1 MDQVEMEPEASE
13 AFTSAFAFLK
23 RKRCP
28 IFGTVLVCIAIAL
41 LGIYAWDLNNVE
53 KYQDA
58 TLYTSSFR
66 FSASVESK
74 SSFNSTWNVAA
85 CQAILEGYNFDPAS
99 IKIASVVSKAQANSS
114 ASAQGSC
121 DFKLNVTNVNDIA
134 KVASVSS
141 VRARLQTYL
150 ASHPFL
156 FGPNTTIIKS
166 SVVNRTNLQ
175 GVSTGDIFNWT
186 QADYEKYNLTA
197 ADANVIILKQ
207 PKLKFT
213 AKKAWL
219 SLYILTFM
227 IISMVL
233 EGGLEPDIAMMG
245 CLALLCGIGIISSKE
260 LLSGFSNEGI
270 ATVGTLFVVAHA
282 MARSGLVDLLGD
294 KLLGTPGSL
303 RMALLRLSPVAL
315 HGFFITNTPMVSILI
330 PVVLRWSRK
339 INIPPSKLLIP
350 LSWMAILGGTMTV
363 FGTSTN
369 LVVASLAIASD
380 PNIKIGLFDII
391 KVGAPT
397 MVCGCLYVIL
407 LLPYVLPVRESASG
421 AFLKNAREYVVGA
434 VVEPGSPLIGKTIE
448 EAGLRRLQ
456 GLFLFEIQRAAQ
468 WTVQA
473 INREATENNTPEK
486 NTRDEE
492 KMSPVDDLPIL
503 PKSPSNDHAVTEK
516 SVVAAPD
523 PKTKIEQ
530 GDLLFFSGD
539 TGTVDNLWQFPGL
552 VPASEVDVDSFLA
565 ESGVPTE
572 ISSEPSE
579 NSFRIARLG
588 SLRSMK
594 SMNESLKKS
603 ISRRAL
609 LRITRVSPKKLLVE
623 AVISNRSALSGKT
636 VRESKFRE
644 TFGAAV
650 LAIHRHGER
659 VNQRLGDVVL
669 QAGDNLLLE
678 AHGEEFEKKFGSDYH
693 YFAVTTIVG
702 ESSRKPSRNYFVMFL
717 ATAVLAVT
725 FTIPT
730 VYKDRWTFFM
740 TALLAS
746 YVYWGLGL
754 TDPEAARA
762 AVPTSTMVMFAASIG
777 LSYAM
782 ENSGLARAI
791 SYNLISVFEPLG
803 NLGLLYGMYFCV
815 AVLNPFV
822 SNQATVALMYPI
834 AYQAS
839 KNSGLSIYCVIFM
852 LMMAGSADFATPIG
866 YITNLMVYSIGGY
879 KFSDY
884 VYMGIPMQIITCI
897 VAVQICY
904 AVY

>member
-1 MDQVEMEPEASE
+1 MK
-13 AFTSAFAFLK
+13 T
-23 RKRCP
+23 
-28 IFGTVLVCIAIAL
+28 CIIQPFQ
-41 LGIYAWDLNNVE
+41 GN
-53 KYQDA
+53 
-58 TLYTSSFR
+58 TL
-66 FSASVESK
+66 
-74 SSFNSTWNVAA
+74 
-85 CQAILEGYNFDPAS
+85 
-99 IKIASVVSKAQANSS
+99 IKIARIFRSS
-114 ASAQGSC
+114 RNAP
-121 DFKLNVTNVNDIA
+121 
-134 KVASVSS
+134 
-141 VRARLQTYL
+141 R
-150 ASHPFL
+150 
-156 FGPNTTIIKS
+156 
-166 SVVNRTNLQ
+166 
-175 GVSTGDIFNWT
+175 
-186 QADYEKYNLTA
+186 
-197 ADANVIILKQ
+197 
-207 PKLKFT
+207 PKLFCSKGSSGPQRPRPRV
-213 AKKAWL
+213 APVARS
-219 SLYILTFM
+219 SLL
-227 IISMVL
+227 
-233 EGGLEPDIAMMG
+233 PAMM
-245 CLALLCGIGIISSKE
+245 
-260 LLSGFSNEGI
+260 
-270 ATVGTLFVVAHA
+270 
-282 MARSGLVDLLGD
+282 
-294 KLLGTPGSL
+294 
-303 RMALLRLSPVAL
+303 
-315 HGFFITNTPMVSILI
+315 
-330 PVVLRWSRK
+330 
-339 INIPPSKLLIP
+339 
-350 LSWMAILGGTMTV
+350 
-363 FGTSTN
+363 
-369 LVVASLAIASD
+369 
-380 PNIKIGLFDII
+380 
-391 KVGAPT
+391 
-397 MVCGCLYVIL
+397 
-407 LLPYVLPVRESASG
+407 PYILPVRESASG

-434 VVEPGSPLIGKTIE
+434 VVEARSPLIGKTIE

-473 INREATENNTPEK
+473 INREATENKTPEK

-492 KMSPVDDLPIL
+492 KMPPVDDLPIL
-503 PKSPSNDHAVTEK
+503 TKSPSVDYDVTEK
-516 SVVAAPD
+516 SVLAAPD

-552 VPASEVDVDSFLA
+552 VPASEVDVDRFVV
-565 ESGVPTE
+565 ESGVPDQTTE
-572 ISSEPSE
+572 ISTEPSP
-579 NSFRIARLG
+579 NSFGFARLG
-588 SLRSMK
+588 SLRSVK
-594 SMNESLKKS
+594 SMHESLKKS
-603 ISRRAL
+603 ISRKAL
-609 LRITRVSPKKLLVE
+609 LRIARVSPKKHLVE
-623 AVISNRSALSGKT
+623 AVISTRSALSGKT
-636 VRESKFRE
+636 VRESKFRA

-678 AHGEEFEKKFGSDYH
+678 AHGDEFEKKFGSDYH
-693 YFAVTTIVG
+693 YFAVATIVG

-717 ATAVLAVT
+717 ATAVLAVA
-725 FTIPT
+725 FAIPT
-730 VYKDRWTFFM
+730 VVKDRWTFFM
-740 TALLAS
+740 TGLLAS

-897 VAVQICY
+897 VAVQVCY
-904 AVY
+904 AVFSRLTRIPGNHQCQNENGLPCSLVVLPRVLAVLVLPRLLAATGLKVLGMDREPHRHSTAHKRPPRHSNAPREPANEFKPLVGTPSSYWMVAAVVFAIVLDFINK